1 MMVSS
6 LCPACHD
13 SHKTSS
19 SSSSSNSSSS
29 SSSSNN
35 NNSSSSSSSSSSSL
49 GYDCSSSSV
58 ATSSCSS
65 TLPDGPRALRQFQD
79 TNTINIKGAF
89 AEESATPA

>member
-6 LCPACHD
+6 FCPACHD

-19 SSSSSNSSSS
+19 SSSSNNSSSS
-29 SSSSNN
+29 S
-35 NNSSSSSSSSSSSL
+35 NNSSSSSSSQ